1 MEDDV
6 SEDVPVTDV
15 PRVILPGSWG
25 TSQQVNKQVSRRKE
39 KMATKTEEIR
49 KKEENIA
56 MDNIFLPM
64 SKRERN

>member
-25 TSQQVNKQVSRRKE
+25 TSQQVNK
-39 KMATKTEEIR
+39 
-49 KKEENIA
+49 
-56 MDNIFLPM
+56 
-64 SKRERN
+64 